1 MNASQAATMD
11 AAPARISL
19 AGSMTIY
26 EAAAQKAELL
36 AALAGASALELELG
50 QVDEADTAGLQLL
63 LLLRREGARA
73 GKPVRVLSLGPALVE
88 ALARYGL
95 DTAFADPSPQRA
107 DGAAGGQP

>member
-1 MNASQAATMD
+1 MNADRATAMD
-11 AAPARISL
+11 DAPARISL

-26 EAAAQKAELL
+26 EAPAQKAQLL
-36 AALAGASALELELG
+36 AALAGAAALDLDLA

-73 GKPVRVLSLGPALVE
+73 GKPVRVLGLGPALLDV
-88 ALARYGL
+88 LDRYGL
-95 DTAFADPSPQRA
+95 GTAFADPSPRRA